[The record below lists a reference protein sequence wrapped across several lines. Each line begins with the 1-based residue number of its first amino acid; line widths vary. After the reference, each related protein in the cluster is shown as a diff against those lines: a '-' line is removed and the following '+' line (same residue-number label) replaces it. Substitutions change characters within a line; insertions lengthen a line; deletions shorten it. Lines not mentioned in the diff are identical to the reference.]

1 MSKWQQNAA
10 ISKNRSASK
19 SQDGWIWTAYIE
31 SNHISYTF
39 IKNSIAAVAEDIGA
53 KGYNTKLNEERNKG
67 AFILD
72 SHAGDISTLLSKSS
86 RLAENDGKEDSDNE
100 EE

>member
-1 MSKWQQNAA
+1 M
-10 ISKNRSASK
+10 
-19 SQDGWIWTAYIE
+19 
-31 SNHISYTF
+31 
-39 IKNSIAAVAEDIGA
+39 
-53 KGYNTKLNEERNKG
+53 
-67 AFILD
+67 D